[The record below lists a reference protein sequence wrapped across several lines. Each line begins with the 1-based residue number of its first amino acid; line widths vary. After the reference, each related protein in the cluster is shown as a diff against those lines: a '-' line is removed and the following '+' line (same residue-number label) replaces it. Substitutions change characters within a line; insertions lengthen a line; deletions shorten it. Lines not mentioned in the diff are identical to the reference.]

1 PILDASS
8 TRKQQIDQRTL
19 DLGFDSRASKDVANL
34 DTRKSK
40 TYQSSDSLNKQWQ
53 STVKEQGYEP
63 AELVT

>member
-19 DLGFDSRASKDVANL
+19 DLGFDSRAARDVATL

-40 TYQSSDSLNKQWQ
+40 THQSNDNLNKQWQ